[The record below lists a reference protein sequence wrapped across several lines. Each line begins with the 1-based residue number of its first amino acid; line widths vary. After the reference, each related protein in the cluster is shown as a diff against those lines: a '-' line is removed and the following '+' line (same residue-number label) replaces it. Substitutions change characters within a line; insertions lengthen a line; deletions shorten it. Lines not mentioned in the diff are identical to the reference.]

1 MEKKNNSVIRVALIG
16 PESTSKSTLSELL
29 AKHYKTVWVKEYAR
43 EYLSNIKR
51 KYTIDDVVEI
61 AKEQL
66 EQELQLIKTANRII
80 FVDTE
85 LIISKVWCLDVFKEC
100 PDWISENLIRNKYD
114 FYLLTSPDL
123 PWKEDAL
130 RENPHRREL
139 LFDWYEKELKVA
151 NANYAV
157 VKGVGDS
164 RLKNSISLIEKYI
177 TSIQN

>member
-66 EQELQLIKTANRII
+66 EQLGLKIKVPV
-80 FVDTE
+80 FVD
-85 LIISKVWCLDVFKEC
+85 KKE
-100 PDWISENLIRNKYD
+100 INHNNNFAENRTHFLYMKYD
-114 FYLLTSPDL
+114 GNKIDERLDNTINSDNQKKILETRQIYL
-123 PWKEDAL
+123 E
-130 RENPHRREL
+130 
-139 LFDWYEKELKVA
+139 F
-151 NANYAV
+151 
-157 VKGVGDS
+157 KG
-164 RLKNSISLIEKYI
+164 L
-177 TSIQN
+177 